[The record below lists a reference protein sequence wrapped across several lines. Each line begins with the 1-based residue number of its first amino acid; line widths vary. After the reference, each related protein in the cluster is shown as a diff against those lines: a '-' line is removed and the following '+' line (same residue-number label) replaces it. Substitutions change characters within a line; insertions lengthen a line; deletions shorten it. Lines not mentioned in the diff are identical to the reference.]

1 MGSGGI
7 RPGSGRKKGRTSVA
21 PEDKAV
27 VKNVSLRPDEW
38 EALDAV
44 AEQEGLTRSALIRR
58 ELSKLFS
65 KYFEKIVEKSS

>member
-58 ELSKLFS
+58 ELSKLFR
-65 KYFEKIVEKSS
+65 KYFEKNS

>member
-27 VKNVSLRPDEW
+27 VKSLRPDEW

-65 KYFEKIVEKSS
+65 KYFEKNN